1 MEDEQTPWSYNG
13 TDIPAENTPLSDE
26 TITWQASEYIAH
38 EKPASWYGVLLGASL
53 LITAVVYLL
62 NRDILTSVA
71 IMTVSLCAGFFASRQ
86 PSSKQYKLSPKGLE
100 VDGKLFKFADFR
112 SFSIVEEGAIDSI
125 WLKPL
130 NKYKPA
136 IIIYF
141 SPEEEDKIAT
151 MISNFLPHE
160 QRELDAIDRA
170 SRRLRF

>member
-13 TDIPAENTPLSDE
+13 ADIPEQDMTLPQE
-26 TITWQASEYIAH
+26 VITWEASEYIAH
-38 EKPASWYGVLLGASL
+38 EKPVSWYMALFGASL

-62 NRDILTSVA
+62 NRDVLTSVA
-71 IMTVSLCAGFFASRQ
+71 ILTVSLCAGFFASRQ
-86 PSSKQYKLSPKGLE
+86 PGSKRYELSAKGLK
-100 VDGKLFKFADFR
+100 VDGRLYSYADFR

-130 NKYKPA
+130 SKYKPA

>member
-1 MEDEQTPWSYNG
+1 MEDEQSPWSYNG
-13 TDIPAENTPLSDE
+13 ADIPQQTAELTSE
-26 TITWQASEYIAH
+26 EISWQASEYIAH
-38 EKPASWYGVLLGASL
+38 EKPASWYGALFGASL
-53 LITAVVYLL
+53 LITAIVYLL
-62 NRDILTSVA
+62 NKDTLTSVA
-71 IMTVSLCAGFFASRQ
+71 IMTVSICASFFASRQ
-86 PSSKQYKLSPKGLE
+86 PSSKQYKLSAKGLE
-100 VDGKLFKFADFR
+100 IDGRLFKFADFR

-141 SPEEEDKIAT
+141 SPDEEDKIAT

-170 SRRLRF
+170 SRKLRF

>member
-1 MEDEQTPWSYNG
+1 MEDEQTPWSYNSA
-13 TDIPAENTPLSDE
+13 DFAEQESSLPSE
-26 TITWQASEYIAH
+26 TITWEASEYIAH
-38 EKPASWYGVLLGASL
+38 EKPASWYGALFGASL

-71 IMTVSLCAGFFASRQ
+71 IMTVSICAEFFASRK
-86 PSSKQYKLSPKGLE
+86 PGSKRYVLSAKGLE
-100 VDGKLFKFADFR
+100 IDGKLFKYSEFR

-130 NKYKPA
+130 GKYKPA